1 MRSSLTCTFP
11 RTVSSAPDRTGQ
23 LIRHE
28 RAIVAC
34 GVALLA
40 ALAWLFL
47 LRGAGMPGTMR
58 MPAMASPPFAA
69 LILMWWVMMVA
80 MMLPS
85 AAPAILLYARVR
97 DARSSEASVAQSWV
111 FVAGYALLWLLFSVA
126 AAATERLIMG
136 SAMGIEAERYMAAVL
151 IAAGAYQLS
160 PLKSACLS
168 QCRSPA
174 QFLSRNWRPGVRGAV
189 RLGIFHGAYCVG
201 CCWALMA
208 LLFVGGVM
216 NIGWIVLLTVIV
228 AAEKL
233 APGGAW
239 IGRAAGVALIAWGVA
254 FLLA

>member
-1 MRSSLTCTFP
+1 M
-11 RTVSSAPDRTGQ
+11 
-23 LIRHE
+23 
-28 RAIVAC
+28 
-34 GVALLA
+34 ALLV

-47 LRGAGMPGTMR
+47 LRGAGMPDAMSMR
-58 MPAMASPPFAA
+58 AVAPPPFAA
-69 LILMWWVMMVA
+69 LLLMWWVMMVA

-97 DARSSEASVAQSWV
+97 EARSGETGIAQSWV
-111 FVAGYALLWLLFSVA
+111 FVIGYALIWLLFSVGA
-126 AAATERLIMG
+126 AAAQRLVIG
-136 SAMGIEAERYMAAVL
+136 SAMAIEPERVMTAVL

-174 QFLSRNWRPGVRGAV
+174 QFLSRHWRPGVSGAV
-189 RLGIFHGAYCVG
+189 RLGILHGAYCAG

-216 NIGWIVLLTVIV
+216 NIGWIVLLTLFV
-228 AAEKL
+228 AIEKL

-239 IGRAAGVALIAWGVA
+239 IGRAAGVALIGWGLA
-254 FLLA
+254 LLLA

>member
-1 MRSSLTCTFP
+1 M
-11 RTVSSAPDRTGQ
+11 
-23 LIRHE
+23 
-28 RAIVAC
+28 
-34 GVALLA
+34 ALLV

-47 LRGAGMPGTMR
+47 LRGAGMPDAMSMR
-58 MPAMASPPFAA
+58 AVAPPPFAA
-69 LILMWWVMMVA
+69 LLLMWWVMMVA

-97 DARSSEASVAQSWV
+97 EARSGETGIAQSWV
-111 FVAGYALLWLLFSVA
+111 FVIGYALIWLLFSVGA
-126 AAATERLIMG
+126 AGAQRLITG
-136 SAMGIEAERYMAAVL
+136 SAMAIEPERVMTAVL

-174 QFLSRNWRPGVRGAV
+174 QFLSRHWRPGVSGAV
-189 RLGIFHGAYCVG
+189 RLGILHGAYCAG

-216 NIGWIVLLTVIV
+216 NIGWIVLLTLFV
-228 AAEKL
+228 AIEKL

-239 IGRAAGVALIAWGVA
+239 IGRAAGVALIGWGLA
-254 FLLA
+254 LLLA